1 MAIPFFDLKRQLA
14 EEKGSLLKEF
24 EKVLDS
30 GHFILGKAVS
40 SFEDSF
46 AKFSGTKHAVG
57 VASGTDALHLA
68 LRACGIK
75 SGDEVVTTPFTFV
88 ATSEAIAYLGATPKF
103 ADIDLQSYNIDPAK
117 IEEKITKKTKAILLV
132 HLYGYSAEMDK
143 IIKLGKKHDLK
154 IVEDCAQAMGAE
166 HNGKMVG
173 TIGDAGCFSFFPTKN
188 LGCFGDGGM
197 VTTNSPEIDGNVR
210 MLRGHGSRKTYY
222 YETIGF
228 NSRLDAMQAAF
239 LSSRFEKVRD
249 WISKRRKNATL
260 YNKHLKGVGDIVLP
274 VEKEGYKHTYNQY
287 TIRTKDRNEL
297 FEFLRKKEIGC
308 MVYYPLALHLQTA
321 FSPLGHKKGDFKNTE
336 TAQDEVLSLP
346 IFPELKKD
354 EIQIIIEAIKEFF
367 RR

>member
-1 MAIPFFDLKRQLA
+1 MAIPFFDLKRQLT
-14 EEKGSLLKEF
+14 EEKSSLLKEF

-30 GHFILGKAVS
+30 GQFILGKTVS

-46 AKFSGTKHAVG
+46 AKFSGAKHAVG

-75 SGDEVVTTPFTFV
+75 AGDEVITTPFTFV
-88 ATSEAIAYLGATPKF
+88 ATAEAIAYLGAVPKF
-103 ADIDLQSYNIDPAK
+103 VDIDLQTYNIDPQK
-117 IEEKITKKTKAILLV
+117 IEEKISLKTKAILIV
-132 HLYGYSAEMDK
+132 HLYGYPAEMDTLLKIAGKFNLK
-143 IIKLGKKHDLK
+143 II
-154 IVEDCAQAMGAE
+154 EDCAQALGSE
-166 HNGKMVG
+166 YDGKMVG

-197 VTTNSPEIDGNVR
+197 VTTNSPEIEENVR

-239 LSSRFEKVRD
+239 LSFRFQKVND

-260 YNKHLKGVGDIVLP
+260 YNKYLKGVDDIVLP
-274 VEKEGYKHTYNQY
+274 IEKEERKHTYNQY

-321 FSPLGHKKGDFKNTE
+321 FSSLGHKKGDFKNTE
-336 TAQDEVLSLP
+336 IAQDEVLSLP
-346 IFPELKKD
+346 IFPELKKE
-354 EIQIIIEAIKEFF
+354 EIEKIIETIKEFY